1 MEEKK
6 EKQGERERQGEHDN
20 RAGRGKCREGQFRG
34 KKEAFDGAFTGSVD
48 SLLFCQTSERGPRP
62 VPPRGRERKAENLPL
77 RSLFSVPSRRRRT
90 RRRERES
97 GASTR
102 RQRERT
108 SRAEFLL
115 GRLLLR
121 EPGSGNRLLA
131 CQLDIYTTVSPG

>member
-6 EKQGERERQGEHDN
+6 EKQGERDRVSTIIERDEESVEKASFEGRRKPSTVRSRVRSIVFCSVKRRNVDRARFLLEGEN
-20 RAGRGKCREGQFRG
+20 
-34 KKEAFDGAFTGSVD
+34 
-48 SLLFCQTSERGPRP
+48 ERRRIFLSALSSPF
-62 VPPRGRERKAENLPL
+62 PRGDEGREE
-77 RSLFSVPSRRRRT
+77 
-90 RRRERES
+90 ERES